1 MEKIF
6 YESPEMEVVKLEL
19 NKIICAS
26 DGTGGPGEGGAGDPD
41 TNEPD

>member
-1 MEKIF
+1 MI
-6 YESPEMEVVKLEL
+6 YDAPELEVVALEL

-26 DGTGGPGEGGAGDPD
+26 DGTQPGYGGDGDPD